1 MSGDGR
7 PRAARWGSG
16 PAVLGLLLAVVAAAL
31 GPMAT
36 PALAA
41 GPTLSIVTT
50 STYDV
55 RPTEHRVA
63 VSVAL
68 SATSNLKDTKTRRYY
83 IDRAYLAVIPSAT
96 NLKISGGSGKP
107 TVSVS
112 SRSATNLVLLIRFG
126 AQLGAGKTTNLTL
139 TFDIVDPGGAPDR
152 ALRISESLIRFE
164 AWAFG
169 TSGVPGSSVRVRF
182 PGAYVASV
190 GRGPLTGPTPDPDGS
205 MAYASGSLATPS
217 TFVADL
223 AADRPG
229 VLLDGR
235 QSVAVGSRTVVL
247 LIRSWPDDPAWRTS
261 VTDLLVRGAPAIGA
275 EVGLDWPM
283 GPTLE
288 VRETIARAGG
298 DGSAGAVEGAGAFDA
313 SSGRLDIPYTAD
325 PTAILH
331 GVAHGWFNASLV
343 ADRWAA
349 EGFADYYAARA
360 AQDIGVEIRSPAMT
374 LEALSRSVPLNA
386 WVVGG
391 ADDVF
396 GYAAALQL
404 ARDVAARAGDDVM
417 KAVWRDAAA
426 GVGAYQPIVA
436 AAQGAPA
443 APEPA
448 VGTVD
453 WRSLLD
459 LLEAHA
465 GRSFEG
471 LWRAWV
477 VRPADAAL
485 LDARASARKLYAD
498 AAATAAPWVL
508 PRSIRDAL
516 RAWRFDDATAQLQ
529 DAMAVLGQ
537 RRDIARAAA
546 AAGLTP
552 PSALRGAFEGS
563 DGLAAAAA
571 EAVTEQAVIDR
582 FDGVV
587 AGEPLDPGIVARIGL
602 IGEDPQ
608 AEIVAARGAFA
619 AGDLDA
625 TVNHVDAAAAVWA
638 SADEVGRGRV
648 VSGATL
654 AFALSVLVW
663 LAIVRRRRRRPRFG
677 WSTVE
682 GQRAAERRSR

>member
-1 MSGDGR
+1 MSGDTR
-7 PRAARWGSG
+7 PRAARRGSVPGVLALVLAFAVVASG
-16 PAVLGLLLAVVAAAL
+16 PAV
-31 GPMAT
+31 T
-36 PALAA
+36 PAAAA

-63 VSVAL
+63 VTVAF

-83 IDRAYLAVIPSAT
+83 VDRAYLAVIPSAT
-96 NLKISGGSGKP
+96 NLAVSGGSGKP

-112 SRSATNLVLLIRFG
+112 SRSATNLVLLIKFG
-126 AQLGAGKTTNLTL
+126 AQLAAGKTTNLTL

-152 ALRISESLIRFE
+152 ALRVSESLIKFE

-182 PGAYVASV
+182 PGDYVAAV
-190 GRGPLTGPTPDPDGS
+190 GRGPLTGPSPDPDGS
-205 MAYASGSLATPS
+205 MVYASGSLATPS

-235 QSVAVGSRTVVL
+235 QSVAIGSRSVVL
-247 LIRSWPDDPAWRTS
+247 LIRSWPDDPAWRTA
-261 VTDLLVRGAPAIGA
+261 VTDLLVRGTPAIAA

-298 DGSAGAVEGAGAFDA
+298 EGSQGAVEGAGAFDA
-313 SSGRLDIPYTAD
+313 SAGRLDIPYTAD
-325 PTAILH
+325 PTAVLH

-360 AQDIGVEIRSPAMT
+360 AHDIGIEIRSPAMT
-374 LEALSRSVPLNA
+374 FEALARSVPLNA

-391 ADDVF
+391 AEDVF

-404 ARDVAARAGDDVM
+404 ARNVAARAGDDVL

-426 GVGAYQPIVA
+426 GIGAYQPVVA
-436 AAQGAPA
+436 EGQGSLA
-443 APEPA
+443 APELV
-448 VGTVD
+448 VGTMD

-459 LLEAHA
+459 LLEAHSD
-465 GRSFEG
+465 RSFDA

-485 LDARASARKLYAD
+485 LDARASARKLYAT
-498 AAATAAPWVL
+498 AAAAAAPWVL
-508 PRSIRDAL
+508 PRSIRDAM

-529 DAMAVLGQ
+529 DVMAVLGQ

-546 AAGLTP
+546 AAGLNP
-552 PSALRGAFEGS
+552 PSALRRAFEGA
-563 DGLAAAAA
+563 DGLAVAAA

-582 FDGVV
+582 FAGVV
-587 AGEPLDPGIVARIGL
+587 AAEPVDPGLVARIGL

-608 AEIVAARGAFA
+608 AEIVAARAAFA

-625 TVNHVDAAAAVWA
+625 TVNHVDAAGAVWA
-638 SADEVGRGRV
+638 AADEVGRGRI